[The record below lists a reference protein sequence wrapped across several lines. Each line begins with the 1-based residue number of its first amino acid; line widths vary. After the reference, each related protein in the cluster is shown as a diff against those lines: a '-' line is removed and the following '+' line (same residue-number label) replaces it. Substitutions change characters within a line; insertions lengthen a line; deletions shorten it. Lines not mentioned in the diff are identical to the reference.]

1 MFSKTISKFEA
12 DVNQHRVTQVE
23 IKSNREIILEKT
35 INELKRKF
43 KQLEK

>member
-12 DVNQHRVTQVE
+12 DVNQHRVTQVK